1 MTEPPARPPSPAP
14 RSSARRPP
22 PPVPITVL
30 TGFLGAGKTT
40 LLNRL
45 LRDPAL
51 ADTLVI
57 INEFGEIGLDH
68 LFVEKADGDML
79 VMASGCLCC
88 TIRGDLVSTL
98 EDILKRLD
106 NGRLRPFAR
115 IVIETTGL
123 ADPAPVLHTIMYH
136 PYLVLRFR
144 LQGIVTVVD
153 TINGMATLDAH
164 PEAVKQVAV
173 ADRIVLTKTDLAQHR
188 QQGLQEDLAALRQ
201 RLHRLAPFARLI
213 DVSQASAANLFDTG
227 LWNPETRQAD
237 VRKWLNAEALAEG
250 AAEAKAGDHGHSG
263 HHGHDH
269 EHVHGAHAHHDVNRH
284 DARIRAFCLRS
295 DKALT
300 PGAFDTFVEM
310 LRQIHGPNLLRVKG
324 ILSLSDNPARPVVI
338 HGVQHV
344 FHPPQRLDAWPD
356 ADHSTRIVFIVRD
369 LEPEHLQGLWAAFA
383 GETRIGQADAAAITQ
398 NPLNPKPEGLLR

>member
-1 MTEPPARPPSPAP
+1 MTSPLQ
-14 RSSARRPP
+14 RRPP
-22 PPVPITVL
+22 PPVPLSVL

-68 LFVEKADGDML
+68 LLVEKIDGDML
-79 VMASGCLCC
+79 MMASGCLCC

-106 NGRLRPFAR
+106 NGRLKPFAR

-136 PYLVLRFR
+136 PYLMLRFR
-144 LQGIVTVVD
+144 LQGIITVVD
-153 TINGMATLDAH
+153 AVNGASTLDNH
-164 PEAVKQVAV
+164 IEAVKQAAV
-173 ADRIVLTKTDLAQHR
+173 ADRIVLTKSDIATP
-188 QQGLQEDLAALRQ
+188 AAISDITE
-201 RLHRLAPFARLI
+201 RLHRLAPFATLI
-213 DVSQASAANLFDTG
+213 DVNEASATNLFDTG
-227 LWNPETRQAD
+227 LWNPETKHPD
-237 VRKWLNAEALAEG
+237 VGKWLNAETQATE
-250 AAEAKAGDHGHSG
+250 AAHHHDH
-263 HHGHDH
+263 HHGHG
-269 EHVHGAHAHHDVNRH
+269 HGHGHHHHDVNRH
-284 DARIRAFCLRS
+284 DASIRAFCLTS
-295 DKALT
+295 EAALA
-300 PGAFDTFVEM
+300 PGAFDTFIEM

-324 ILSLSDNPARPVVI
+324 ILALSDDPKRPVVI

-344 FHPPQRLDAWPD
+344 FHPPQRLERWPD

-369 LEPEHLQGLWAAFA
+369 LEPDHLRGLFAAFS
-383 GETRIGQADAAAITQ
+383 GESRIDTPDATATVD
-398 NPLNPKPEGLLR
+398 NPLNPRPGGLLR

>member
-1 MTEPPARPPSPAP
+1 M
-14 RSSARRPP
+14 
-22 PPVPITVL
+22 TVL

-68 LFVEKADGDML
+68 LFVEKADSDML

-106 NGRLRPFAR
+106 NGRMKPFAR

-164 PEAVKQVAV
+164 PEAVKQAAV
-173 ADRIVLTKTDLAQHR
+173 ADRIVLTKTDMAQAAAPAA
-188 QQGLQEDLAALRQ
+188 LAALRQ
-201 RLHRLAPFARLI
+201 RLHQLAPFARLI
-213 DVSQASAANLFDTG
+213 DVADASAANLFDTG
-227 LWNPETRQAD
+227 LWNPETKHAD
-237 VRKWLNAEALAEG
+237 VRKWLNAEA
-250 AAEAKAGDHGHSG
+250 AAEEAAEEPTPDHGHSG

-269 EHVHGAHAHHDVNRH
+269 EHAHGQAHGHAHAHPHHDVNRH

-295 DKALT
+295 DTALA

-324 ILSLSDNPARPVVI
+324 ILSLSDDPARPVVI

-369 LEPEHLQGLWAAFA
+369 IEPEHLRGLWAAFA
-383 GETRIGQADAAAITQ
+383 GESRIGQPDAAAITQ